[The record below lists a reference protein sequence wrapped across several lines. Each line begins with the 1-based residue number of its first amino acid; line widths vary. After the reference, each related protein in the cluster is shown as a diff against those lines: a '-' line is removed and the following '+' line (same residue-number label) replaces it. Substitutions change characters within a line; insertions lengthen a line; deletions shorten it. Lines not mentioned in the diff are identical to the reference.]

1 MNDVDNSGGTVDLD
15 LAGKVA
21 VVTGGSKGIGLAV
34 TRSLLDECARVVVA
48 SRTLS
53 AELQALTGDLKHV
66 PVDLTEPQA
75 PARLIDEAVRHF
87 GGVDILVNNAGGPP
101 PGVVLPRFGFLSLS
115 DQEWQ
120 SVVDFN
126 LFSAVR
132 ACRAAIPVMVERG
145 GGAIVNISSG
155 HGRQPSAVN
164 VHYGA
169 AKAAMINLT
178 KALSEEFGPQGV
190 RVNGVCPGPVI
201 TPWWTEEGG
210 AADVLADRMGATR
223 DEVLTNLA
231 PKMMQ
236 LATGRLVT
244 PQEVA
249 DVVLLLAS
257 SRSASTIGAEVVVDG
272 GWLKGC

>member
-1 MNDVDNSGGTVDLD
+1 MDLD

-34 TRSLLDECARVVVA
+34 TRSLLDEGAYVVVA
-48 SRTLS
+48 SRTRS
-53 AELQALTGDLKHV
+53 AELEALTGRLEHV
-66 PVDLTEPQA
+66 AVDLSDPQA
-75 PARLIDEAVRHF
+75 PAKVVDEAARHF
-87 GGVDILVNNAGGPP
+87 GGLDILVNNAGGPP
-101 PGVVLPRFGFLSLS
+101 PGVVLPRFDFLSLS
-115 DQEWQ
+115 DHEWQ

-132 ACRAAIPVMVERG
+132 ACRAAIPVMVARG
-145 GGAIVNISSG
+145 GGAIVNISSV

-190 RVNGVCPGPVI
+190 RVNGVCPGPVE
-201 TPWWTEEGG
+201 TPWWTEKGG
-210 AADVLADRMGATR
+210 AADVLADHLGSSR
-223 DEVLTNLA
+223 DEVITNLA
-231 PKMMQ
+231 PQMMQ
-236 LATGRLVT
+236 LGTGRLAAA
-244 PQEVA
+244 QEIA

-257 SRSASTIGAEVVVDG
+257 SRSGSTIGAEVVVDG
-272 GWLKGC
+272 GFLKGC